1 MFILKQTLSFD
12 SDSKQW
18 NIYMC
23 VCLCKYTLQVITLT
37 IYWLGLLFLST
48 LKVIHLMLKAII
60 FIS

>member
-1 MFILKQTLSFD
+1 
-12 SDSKQW
+12 
-18 NIYMC
+18 MC

-48 LKVIHLMLKAII
+48 LKVIHLMLKAMI